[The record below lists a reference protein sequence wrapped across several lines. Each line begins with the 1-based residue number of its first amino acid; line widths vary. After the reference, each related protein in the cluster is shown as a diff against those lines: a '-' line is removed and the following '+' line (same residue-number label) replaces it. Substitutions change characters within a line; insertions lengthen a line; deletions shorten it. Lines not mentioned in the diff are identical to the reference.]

1 MSFRN
6 WNNPWVIIGLLV
18 VVATTLGGCTR
29 ERSPWPTGTPN
40 PLIVKLGPASSPTR
54 ATTPS
59 AAALTAQQAT
69 LEPGEAFVNA
79 TPFSQRGLPPLPGNE
94 TLTPEPP
101 TPTPE
106 PTFILYKVK
115 PGDSL
120 YTIAVGFDIT
130 VEDIK
135 QHNQLD
141 HPNTLR
147 VGQELKIPQQPNATE
162 TAGQAGQA
170 AEEGYIHVVQPG
182 ETLFGIAQ
190 RYSVPLNE
198 LAKANNITNPGAL
211 RVGQRLRIP
220 DAAAPKPTNTGQR
233 VHIVQPGE
241 TLSEI
246 AIQYGVTP
254 KAIAKANSLSNPSRI
269 VSGQK
274 LIIP

>member
-1 MSFRN
+1 MFSRYWHWRFLA
-6 WNNPWVIIGLLV
+6 IGLLMFSMTV
-18 VVATTLGGCTR
+18 LGSCTR
-29 ERSPWPTGTPN
+29 ERNAWPTGTPD
-40 PLIVKLGPASSPTR
+40 PLVKKLALTPTLAR
-54 ATTPS
+54 TLTPS
-59 AAALTAQQAT
+59 AVGDPAYTPQAT
-69 LEPGEAFVNA
+69 FEPGEAFINT
-79 TPFSQRGLPPLPGNE
+79 TPVSGRGLPPLPGNE

-101 TPTPE
+101 TPTAE
-106 PTFILYKVK
+106 PKFEFYKVR

-120 YTIAVGFDIT
+120 YTIAVQFKIT

-135 QHNQLD
+135 RHNQLD
-141 HPNTLR
+141 NPNNLR
-147 VGQELKIPQQPNATE
+147 VGQELKILQATP
-162 TAGQAGQA
+162 TSVQ
-170 AEEGYIHVVQPG
+170 EGEGEDGYVHVVKPG

-198 LAKANNITNPGAL
+198 LAKANNITNAGAL
-211 RVGQRLRIP
+211 RVGLRLRIP
-220 DAAAPKPTNTGQR
+220 NASAPKPSDTGKR

-254 KAIAKANSLSNPSRI
+254 NALVKINGLSDPSRI

>member
-1 MSFRN
+1 ML
-6 WNNPWVIIGLLV
+6 IMTGL
-18 VVATTLGGCTR
+18 GSCTR
-29 ERSPWPTGTPN
+29 ERNAWPTGTPG
-40 PLIVKLGPASSPTR
+40 PLADNLALTPAVDHTL
-54 ATTPS
+54 TPS
-59 AAALTAQQAT
+59 AAGAPVHTSQAT
-69 LEPGEAFVNA
+69 PEPGEALINT
-79 TPFSQRGLPPLPGNE
+79 TPVQKRGLPPLPGNE

-101 TPTPE
+101 TPTTE
-106 PTFILYKVK
+106 PSFTLYKVK

-120 YTIAVGFDIT
+120 YTIAVKFEIT

-135 QHNQLD
+135 RNNQLNN
-141 HPNTLR
+141 PNNLR
-147 VGQELKIPQQPNATE
+147 VGQELKILQTSPTATTE
-162 TAGQAGQA
+162 EDNQD
-170 AEEGYIHVVQPG
+170 EEGYIYVVKPG
-182 ETLFGIAQ
+182 ETLFAIAQ

-198 LAKANNITNPGAL
+198 LAKANNITDPGSL

-220 DAAAPKPTNTGQR
+220 DAAAPKPANTGER

-254 KAIAKANSLSNPSRI
+254 KAIVKINGLSDPSRI